1 MKMSAKK
8 CSTSILLN
16 DEKVDAF
23 ILDGGKRQTCLLLPL
38 IVIIVL
44 EIVAGAI
51 IQEKAKKKK
60 KYIDWK
66 DRNNTCS
73 QAAMKNP
80 KELTKKIIPA
90 LISDY
95 SKATRYNAN
104 ISKSVNFCLYQQ
116 LTNGIWITQL
126 KYNAIY
132 ISTKTGNSRVYIK

>member
-1 MKMSAKK
+1 MQHLPKIKILNKQGIKRNFLNLMKMSAKK

-60 KYIDWK
+60 KKYID
-66 DRNNTCS
+66 
-73 QAAMKNP
+73 
-80 KELTKKIIPA
+80 
-90 LISDY
+90 
-95 SKATRYNAN
+95 
-104 ISKSVNFCLYQQ
+104 
-116 LTNGIWITQL
+116 
-126 KYNAIY
+126 
-132 ISTKTGNSRVYIK
+132 